1 MRRVVVTG
9 MGLVSPLASGVQASW
24 DRLIKGHSGIRSI
37 DLFDTEG
44 FAAKVA
50 GLVPHGTNA
59 GSLDMDGLFSKA
71 DQKKNDRFILYAL
84 AASDEALKD
93 AGFKPETEAEK
104 ERFGVLIS
112 SGIGGLPKIYE
123 TSVALYEKGPRGVS
137 PFFIP
142 SCLVNLASGQVSIRH
157 QLKGPNL
164 AGVTACAAGTH
175 AIGEAVRLIQT
186 GDADVMLAGGAEAA
200 VCPLG
205 VAGFASMRA
214 LSTNF
219 NDTPQEASRPF
230 DKKRDGFVM
239 GEGAGLLVI
248 EELEHARKRGAT
260 IYAEIKGYGLSGDAF
275 HMAAPDGKGAE
286 RAMKMALK
294 KAQLSCE
301 DIAYINAHGTS
312 TPQGDAAELKAVHT
326 VFGASTRNLSVSSTK
341 SATGHLLGAAGG
353 LEAVFAIQ
361 ALRHNCVPPT
371 LNLHETDIETD
382 LDLVPLKAKEKPLQY
397 VLSNSFGFGGTNAS
411 VIFSKEL

>member
-286 RAMKMALK
+286 RAMKMALQ

-411 VIFSKEL
+411 VVFSKEV

>member
-24 DRLIKGHSGIRSI
+24 DRLLKGYSGIRSI

-50 GLVPHGTNA
+50 GLVPHGTDA
-59 GSLDMDGLFSKA
+59 GALDMDGLFSKA

-93 AGFKPETEAEK
+93 AGIQLETEEEK

-123 TSVALYEKGPRGVS
+123 TSVALCQKGPRGVS

-175 AIGEAVRLIQT
+175 AIGEAMRLIQT

-214 LSTNF
+214 LSTSF

-286 RAMKMALK
+286 RAMKMALQ
-294 KAQLSCE
+294 KAQLSVE

-312 TPQGDAAELKAVHT
+312 TPQGDAAELKAVHA
-326 VFGASTRNLSVSSTK
+326 VFGAATRNLSVSSTK

-382 LDLVPLKAKEKPLQY
+382 LDLVPLKAKEKPLQS

-411 VIFSKEL
+411 VVFSKEI

>member
-248 EELEHARKRGAT
+248 EELDHARKRGAT

-411 VIFSKEL
+411 VVFSKEV

>member
-24 DRLIKGHSGIRSI
+24 DRLLKGHSGIRSI

-50 GLVPHGTNA
+50 GLVPHGTDA
-59 GSLDMDGLFSKA
+59 GTLDMDGLFSKA

-93 AGFKPETEAEK
+93 AGIQLETEEEK

-123 TSVALYEKGPRGVS
+123 TSVALCQKGPRGVS

-175 AIGEAVRLIQT
+175 AIGEAMRLIQT

-214 LSTNF
+214 LSTSF

-286 RAMKMALK
+286 RAMKMALQ
-294 KAQLSCE
+294 KAQLSVE

-312 TPQGDAAELKAVHT
+312 TPQGDAAELKAVHA
-326 VFGASTRNLSVSSTK
+326 VFGAATRNLSVSSTK

-382 LDLVPLKAKEKPLQY
+382 LDLVPLKAKEKPLQS

-411 VIFSKEL
+411 VVFSKEI

>member
-37 DLFDTEG
+37 DFFDTEG

>member
-59 GSLDMDGLFSKA
+59 DALDMDGLFSKA

-214 LSTNF
+214 LSTSF

-286 RAMKMALK
+286 RAMKMALQ

-312 TPQGDAAELKAVHT
+312 TPQGDAAELKAVHN

-411 VIFSKEL
+411 VIFSKEV

>member
-24 DRLIKGHSGIRSI
+24 DRLIKGRSGIRSI

-50 GLVPHGTNA
+50 GLVPHGTNVD
-59 GSLDMDGLFSKA
+59 SLDMDGLFSKV

-93 AGFKPETEAEK
+93 AGFQPETEEEK

-123 TSVALYEKGPRGVS
+123 TSVALYQKGPRGVS

-214 LSTNF
+214 LSTSF

-286 RAMKMALK
+286 RAMKMALQ
-294 KAQLSCE
+294 KAQLSCD

>member
-93 AGFKPETEAEK
+93 ADFKPETEAEK

-186 GDADVMLAGGAEAA
+186 CDADVMLAGGAEAA

-286 RAMKMALK
+286 RAMKMALQ
-294 KAQLSCE
+294 KAQLSCD

-411 VIFSKEL
+411 VVFSKEV